1 MSFGLGFQ
9 FTTGLQL
16 GFRGLGYD
24 YDYRLK
30 PKVKGVMI
38 YGYTVIV
45 AITK

>member
-9 FTTGLQL
+9 FTAGLQL

-30 PKVKGVMI
+30 PKVKGVNDLWL
-38 YGYTVIV
+38 YGYCGYN
-45 AITK
+45 